1 MIRQVELSFDQ
12 PMEVTAVDRR
22 ADAAKQ
28 VPGRKEESQD
38 VLELRTA
45 IRETEA
51 LVAHFRAEMGAGFHL
66 TVQHAATLDSLRK
79 ELGLKLNGPETEAQL
94 QSRLDS
100 EADEALDQIA
110 RVFMG
115 GRNENALVES
125 ADVVAS
131 EPKTIDQLEA
141 ADDEF
146 MRQIGTA
153 WDSPYG

>member
-1 MIRQVELSFDQ
+1 
-12 PMEVTAVDRR
+12 MEVTAVDRR

-51 LVAHFRAEMGAGFHL
+51 LVAHFRAEMGAGFFL
-66 TVQHAATLDSLRK
+66 TVQHAATLDKLRK
-79 ELGLKLNGPETEAQL
+79 ELGLKLSGPETDAQREA
-94 QSRLDS
+94 RLDA
-100 EADEALDQIA
+100 EADEAMDHVAAVLMA
-110 RVFMG
+110 
-115 GRNENALVES
+115 GRNEDALVES
-125 ADVVAS
+125 PDAETDEADGPKRA
-131 EPKTIDQLEA
+131 KTIDEQEA

-146 MRQIGTA
+146 MRQIGTT